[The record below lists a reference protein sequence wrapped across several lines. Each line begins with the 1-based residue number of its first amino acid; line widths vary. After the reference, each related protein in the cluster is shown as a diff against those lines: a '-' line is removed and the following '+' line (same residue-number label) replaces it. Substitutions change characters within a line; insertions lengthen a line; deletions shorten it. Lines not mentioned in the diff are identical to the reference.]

1 VRARSE
7 TGELLA
13 GPFLYNESFPD
24 ALPAVESIAPA
35 NHTVCSASS
44 TLCKLVSWWN
54 TTAGGGGSGA
64 APAAVLMHQSDWLL
78 WLLHG
83 RLGVSD
89 YNNALKVGYDPEA
102 DAYPSWLM
110 SQPYAAMLPS
120 VRAPGAPIAAVKDD
134 VCSQFGKTPA
144 PSSTLNNVSSF
155 FDFFTQVF
163 ILHYHRFILIFS
175 S

>member
-1 VRARSE
+1 
-7 TGELLA
+7 
-13 GPFLYNESFPD
+13 
-24 ALPAVESIAPA
+24 
-35 NHTVCSASS
+35 
-44 TLCKLVSWWN
+44 VSWWN

-144 PSSTLNNVSSF
+144 VQLHRQHSTMSHLF
-155 FDFFTQVF
+155 
-163 ILHYHRFILIFS
+163 LIFS
-175 S
+175 HKYSSYIIIVSS